1 MNVPIFIVGYE
12 RSGTTLLRRLVSMHP
27 RLEYELI
34 HERPKLLQAARNT
47 QHAIDTMTY
56 PATQQKRE
64 TGSTMSVRAGQ
75 KTPYATFSQAKGN
88 IDKFRE
94 LFPSAY
100 LMHIIRDPL
109 ETISSQVK
117 TFNRKADG
125 CIKNYF
131 SAVPKVYK
139 YVLSLPRSCTVC
151 YENLVARPQEVLASI
166 YEWMG
171 ATVPLYFIDRI
182 ISTRDPWE
190 WEGRMMPGLRYFDS
204 IVPKERKLVLK
215 QAHIDTIKSRGS
227 VKFIAD
233 F

>member
-1 MNVPIFIVGYE
+1 MGYE

-47 QHAIDTMTY
+47 KHAIETMTY
-56 PATQQKRE
+56 PATQQKKE

-75 KTPYATFSQAKGN
+75 KTPYATFSQARGN

-94 LFPSAY
+94 LFPNAY
-100 LMHIIRDPL
+100 LMHIIREPL

-131 SAVPKVYK
+131 SAVPKVHK
-139 YVLSLPRSCTVC
+139 YVLSLPNSCTIR
-151 YENLVARPQEVLASI
+151 YKNLVARPRAVLADL
-166 YEWMG
+166 YRWMG
-171 ATVPLYFIDRI
+171 AEVPEDFIDKI

-190 WEGRMMPGLRYFDS
+190 WEGRVMPGLRYFDS
-204 IVPKERKLVLK
+204 IVPKERKLALK
-215 QAHIDTIKSRGS
+215 QAQINTIKSKGA

>member
-34 HERPKLLQAARNT
+34 HERPKLLQAAKNT
-47 QHAIDTMTY
+47 QHAIETMTY

-88 IDKFRE
+88 IDKFRK
-94 LFPSAY
+94 LFPNAY
-100 LMHIIRDPL
+100 IMHIIREPL
-109 ETISSQVK
+109 ETISSQIK
-117 TFNRKADG
+117 TFSRRADG

-131 SAVPKVYK
+131 SAVPKVHK
-139 YVLSLPRSCTVC
+139 YVLSLPNSCTIR
-151 YENLVARPQEVLASI
+151 YENLVARPKEVLGSL

-171 ATVPLYFIDRI
+171 EKVPADFIAKI

-190 WEGRMMPGLRYFDS
+190 WDGRVMPGLRYFDS
-204 IVPKERKLVLK
+204 IIPKNRKLVLK
-215 QAHIDTIKSRGS
+215 KAQIDTIQSKGF
-227 VKFIAD
+227 VKFVAD